1 MKKKCARCSAL
12 FLCFF
17 LFIWEIFKLNC
28 KKKTKKTKQQQS
40 KWKFFALGVGIL
52 FFLFLRKNN
61 NKLSKDLQKEKSLGD
76 SLGIL

>member
-1 MKKKCARCSAL
+1 LKLSKSVHEKKCARCSAL

-52 FFLFLRKNN
+52 FFFFVSEEEQQQVK
-61 NKLSKDLQKEKSLGD
+61 
-76 SLGIL
+76 